1 MTKLLLHHIFC
12 TGTFLRLNLFTFAHF
27 YSQIFTKNLPLKCC
41 AKYTTPRPYKSKY
54 TPKQHTPFKCILPH
68 DVFFHGVLYCIRTT
82 KYYTNPRKYFLKYSS
97 ISMQPTDGTEN
108 FRTMYLASK
117 QINQQAYFNKKV
129 IKSIYP
135 YNKCKKYLPKGVSTL
150 YPQFFKYNLFTENII
165 TPDPLC
171 NGSALN
177 MEFNVSEQN

>member
-1 MTKLLLHHIFC
+1 MPTHARIYCTESTTSTVPKYATPNDWCNEKKYTNMTKLLLHHIFC
-12 TGTFLRLNLFTFAHF
+12 TGTFLQLNLFTFAHF

-97 ISMQPTDGTEN
+97 ISMQPTDGTEH
-108 FRTMYLASK
+108 FITMHLSSK
-117 QINQQAYFNKKV
+117 QLNQQPSFNKKV
-129 IKSIYP
+129 
-135 YNKCKKYLPKGVSTL
+135 
-150 YPQFFKYNLFTENII
+150 
-165 TPDPLC
+165 
-171 NGSALN
+171 
-177 MEFNVSEQN
+177 